1 MLEMC
6 ARPLERCFGRGD
18 GGGGDGL
25 LWHMDL
31 KSHASGDYS
40 IAVVQANSMLEDQG
54 QVFTSPS
61 ATYVGVYDG
70 HGGPEASR
78 FITRHLFP
86 FLHKFTTEQGGLSA
100 EVIKKAFD
108 ATEEEFLH
116 LVKRSWSARPQI
128 ASVGSCCLVGVIA
141 KDVLY
146 VANLGDSR
154 AVLGRR
160 VSENRKNMLVV
171 AERLSVDHNVGVEEV
186 RKEVEALH
194 PDDSHIVVFSRGV
207 WRIKGIIQVSRSI
220 GDVYLKKPEFSRD
233 HRFHHFRLPIPLK
246 RAVMTAEPSILI
258 RKLKSNDLFLIFASD
273 GLWEQLSDEAAVEI
287 VSRNPRSGIAK
298 RLVRAALRAA
308 ARKREMR
315 YEDIKRI
322 QKGARRHFHDDI
334 TVVVIYLDHPL
345 GTSSSRIKDHCL
357 VDITSS
363 PVDVFSL
370 NANEA
375 DDSLAAI
382 I

>member
-233 HRFHHFRLPIPLK
+233 HGFHHFRLPIPLK

-287 VSRNPRSGIAK
+287 VSRNPRS
-298 RLVRAALRAA
+298 VRPQLKTYAVYPSQVWDRPMSFILHAS
-308 ARKREMR
+308 
-315 YEDIKRI
+315 
-322 QKGARRHFHDDI
+322 
-334 TVVVIYLDHPL
+334 YLSFL
-345 GTSSSRIKDHCL
+345 TFFC
-357 VDITSS
+357 S
-363 PVDVFSL
+363 P
-370 NANEA
+370 
-375 DDSLAAI
+375 
-382 I
+382 